1 MNDNLNSPYLCLT
14 NQSGT
19 TTVNL
24 MFFLPNV
31 QNGTIIYD
39 NITSK
44 DICETDSIKY
54 KSITD
59 ENGIPQFEFETVQ
72 DARWINTHI
81 CKPDGISY
89 VHKDVCTDW
98 SFSVE
103 GIRLLPSMAAMD
115 LNSGVQYRIDR
126 LADEN
131 RWCDAGI
138 SPNQDRFCDTVIAP
152 SDDLLIMVF
161 VIVVEH
167 HIEIN

>member
-1 MNDNLNSPYLCLT
+1 M
-14 NQSGT
+14 
-19 TTVNL
+19 
-24 MFFLPNV
+24 
-31 QNGTIIYD
+31 
-39 NITSK
+39 
-44 DICETDSIKY
+44 ETDSIKY

-98 SFSVE
+98 SFFSRE

-126 LADEN
+126 LAEEN
-131 RWCDAGI
+131 RCAMLVI
-138 SPNQDRFCDTVIAP
+138 SQTRTGFVTKVIAP
-152 SDDLLIMVF
+152 SDISIDYGFCNSCRTSYRDQLNAPADIDPRILDVQ
-161 VIVVEH
+161 VT
-167 HIEIN
+167 N